1 MMTMAAEITHPRFQ
15 SGSRVRS
22 TKVVYATL
30 FLIVTSG
37 LFFALSTEYSIHLV
51 STRRFRLAETI
62 EEYFPLVQSLFFFAQ
77 LSVILFFF
85 RPVTQISDY
94 LAVRRT
100 DRSVFR
106 IIWLGLLAGV
116 TALVATLPSFIG
128 HRGSS
133 GMVMLLIDHLSIGAA
148 LGFVLLL
155 VVLLPL
161 AQAIFFNGILLRQLL
176 ESISVVSALIIS
188 TLVLMLSW
196 PALYSWPAFYL
207 IAGAALG
214 LATGIVFSQ
223 TKSVLACAVA
233 NASFTVGAIMLQLWR
248 MA

>member
-1 MMTMAAEITHPRFQ
+1 MTADATHPMFE
-15 SGSRVRS
+15 SGSRVRL
-22 TKVVYATL
+22 TKVVYAAL

-37 LFFALSTEYSIHLV
+37 LFYALLTEYSIHLV
-51 STRRFRLAETI
+51 STKRFRIAETV
-62 EEYFPLVQSLFFFAQ
+62 EEYFALAQSLFFFAQ
-77 LSVILFFF
+77 LSIILFFF
-85 RPVTQISDY
+85 RPAPQIADY
-94 LAVRRT
+94 LAVRRP
-100 DRSVFR
+100 DQSVFR
-106 IIWLGLLAGV
+106 NIWLGLLAGV

-133 GMVMLLIDHLSIGAA
+133 GMVKFLVDHLSIGAA

-155 VVLLPL
+155 VVLLPF

-176 ESISVVSALIIS
+176 ESISVVSALIVS

-196 PALYSWPAFYL
+196 PAMNSWPVFYL

-214 LATGIVFSQ
+214 LATGIVFWQ

-233 NASFTVGAIMLQLWR
+233 HASFTIGAIMLQLWR
-248 MA
+248 MP